1 METARIAK
9 GIFGDKL
16 YQLRARV
23 ALPILVRQATAQQK
37 ITYGDLAEEIGI
49 PNARNLNYVLGSVGT
64 ALLELGRKWD
74 EEVPAIQ
81 CLVVNGATGLPGKG
95 VDDFLLAGQPKQRH

>member
-49 PNARNLNYVLGSVGT
+49 PNARNLNYVLIKLSVTSSPILSGI
-64 ALLELGRKWD
+64 A
-74 EEVPAIQ
+74 
-81 CLVVNGATGLPGKG
+81 C
-95 VDDFLLAGQPKQRH
+95 